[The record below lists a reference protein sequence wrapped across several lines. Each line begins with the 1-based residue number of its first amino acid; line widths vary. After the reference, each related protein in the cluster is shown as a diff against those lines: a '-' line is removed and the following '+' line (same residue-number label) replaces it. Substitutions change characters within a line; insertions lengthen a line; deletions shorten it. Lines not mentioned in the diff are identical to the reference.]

1 MLKRLITG
9 SLKLG
14 LAGFM
19 LAAGLAVGFGF
30 AVNLSEEDRR
40 RIKKAL
46 FEMRELPRRI
56 LV

>member
-1 MLKRLITG
+1 MLKVN
-9 SLKLG
+9 SFKLAC
-14 LAGFM
+14 AGA
-19 LAAGLAVGFGF
+19 LVAAGLVLGFGY

-46 FEMRELPRRI
+46 FELKELPRRV